1 MSDQPL
7 PLSGLRVVD
16 CTVDRGELA
25 SRLLGDLGADVVK
38 VEPPGGSPGRRTAPV
53 RRGVSL
59 AFAVRNAGK
68 RGVVLDLADEAD
80 VGRFHELLDH
90 ADVLVTSGVDLA
102 PGLDARDL
110 ATRHPHLVVGALTPF
125 GLDGPYADWAAT
137 DATLAASG
145 GFAFKAG
152 VPENT
157 PLLPP
162 GHLVDD
168 AASITGAFGLL
179 CALYQR
185 EATGAGQ
192 FVEVS
197 VNEAIAQICDWSLPN
212 AMARIEAGF
221 PAGEVRNGNGPIYP
235 IFACKGGYVRL
246 IILSVRQ
253 WHAMREWLGE
263 PEFLQDPA
271 LDGFVAR
278 REIAEHV
285 LNPLFVSHFADLSME
300 EVSLEAQKRGIVCTP
315 ALTPADIL
323 TNEHFRSRRTFVDV
337 EVVPGITAPLASGY
351 FEIDGERAG
360 PTTPPPAV
368 GEHTAAVFASL
379 GDARPAPTGDVPASL
394 PLAGLR
400 VMDFGHGAVG
410 VEVGR
415 RFAEYGA
422 EVMKIESRTYTDFM
436 RLQLGGETNPS
447 FASSSRSKLG
457 FGVNAK
463 TDDGR
468 ALIHQLA
475 ARSDL
480 VVENNS
486 TGTMD
491 KLGIGFDALQ
501 EVNPG
506 LVMVS
511 SQLMGSHGAWS
522 WWRGYG
528 PSTQPP
534 GGLVHLWN
542 YADRDEPA
550 GSMSIYPDHVAGC
563 LGAVASLAAIVGRAR
578 DVNAGVHVEVAQ
590 VETVT
595 GMLGD
600 LIAAEGVEPGSVVPM
615 GNRSEVGAPWGL
627 YRCAGE
633 EQWLAITCRDDA
645 DWRGLVAAMGS
656 PTWATDATYAGVE
669 GRRAGADEIDARIG
683 EWTAAQSKDAVAH
696 ACQTHGVPAAPMLT
710 GAEMTTDAQYVA
722 RGFAVQIDQPGVG
735 PLVLDGAAFRARAW
749 RVPTSGAPPISA
761 STRARS
767 RATSWGSTT
776 TRSTGSSWR
785 ACWRR
790 RRRSAECDDPVATWR
805 GAVR

>member
-1 MSDQPL
+1 
-7 PLSGLRVVD
+7 
-16 CTVDRGELA
+16 
-25 SRLLGDLGADVVK
+25 
-38 VEPPGGSPGRRTAPV
+38 
-53 RRGVSL
+53 VSL

-68 RGVVLDLADEAD
+68 RGVVLDLADGAD
-80 VGRFHELLDH
+80 VERFHELLDH
-90 ADVLVTSGVDLA
+90 ADVLVTSAAELA

-110 ATRHPHLVVGALTPF
+110 AVRHPHLVVGALLPF

-152 VPENT
+152 IPEDS

-246 IILSVRQ
+246 IILSIRQ

-323 TNEHFRSRRTFVDV
+323 TNEHFESRRTFVDV
-337 EVVPGITAPLASGY
+337 EVAPGVTAPLASGY

-360 PTTPPPAV
+360 PATAPPAV
-368 GEHTAAVFASL
+368 GEHTDAVFASL
-379 GDARPAPTGDVPASL
+379 GDARPAPPRDAPAGL

-468 ALIHQLA
+468 ALIHRLA
-475 ARSDL
+475 AVSDL

-501 EVNPG
+501 AVNPG

-563 LGAVASLAAIVGRAR
+563 LGAVASLAALVGRAR

-633 EQWLAITCRDDA
+633 EEWLAITCRDDA
-645 DWRGLVAAMGS
+645 DWQGLVAAMGS
-656 PTWATDATYAGVE
+656 PTWANGAAYADVA

-683 EWTAAQSKDAVAH
+683 EWTASQSKDAVAR
-696 ACQTHGVPAAPMLT
+696 ACQAQGVPAAPMLT
-710 GAEMTTDAQYVA
+710 GVEMTTDAQYVA

-735 PLVLDGAAFRARAW
+735 PLVLDGAAFRGARMAGPDI
-749 RVPTSGAPPISA
+749 RRAPDLGEH
-761 STRARS
+761 TRQIARDQLGLDDDEID
-767 RATSWGSTT
+767 RLLAAGVLETT
-776 TRSTGSSWR
+776 P
-785 ACWRR
+785 
-790 RRRSAECDDPVATWR
+790 PV
-805 GAVR
+805 G

>member
-53 RRGVSL
+53 RRAVSL

-578 DVNAGVHVEVAQ
+578 DVNVGVHVEVAQ

-656 PTWATDATYAGVE
+656 PRWATDATYAGVE
-669 GRRAGADEIDARIG
+669 GRRAGAEEIDARIG

-735 PLVLDGAAFRARAW
+735 PLVLDGAAFRGARMAGPDI
-749 RVPTSGAPPISA
+749 RRAPDLGEH
-761 STRARS
+761 TRQIARDQLGLDDDEID
-767 RATSWGSTT
+767 RLLVAGVLETT
-776 TRSTGSSWR
+776 P
-785 ACWRR
+785 
-790 RRRSAECDDPVATWR
+790 PV
-805 GAVR
+805 G

>member
-80 VGRFHELLDH
+80 VGRLHELLDH
-90 ADVLVTSGVDLA
+90 ADVLVTSGADLA

-152 VPENT
+152 VPEDS

-337 EVVPGITAPLASGY
+337 DVAPGITAPLASGY

-633 EQWLAITCRDDA
+633 EEWLAITCRDDP

-656 PTWATDATYAGVE
+656 PTWATDAAYAGVE
-669 GRRAGADEIDARIG
+669 GRRARADEIDARIG

-696 ACQTHGVPAAPMLT
+696 ACQAQGVPAAPMLT

-722 RGFAVQIDQPGVG
+722 RRFAVQIDQPGVG
-735 PLVLDGAAFRARAW
+735 PLVLDGAAFRGARMAGPDI
-749 RVPTSGAPPISA
+749 RRAPDLGEH
-761 STRARS
+761 TRQIARDQLGLDDDEID
-767 RATSWGSTT
+767 RLLVAGVLETT
-776 TRSTGSSWR
+776 P
-785 ACWRR
+785 
-790 RRRSAECDDPVATWR
+790 PV
-805 GAVR
+805 G

>member
-1 MSDQPL
+1 MSEHQL

-16 CTVDRGELA
+16 CTVERGELT

-38 VEPPGGSPGRRTAPV
+38 VEPPGGSPARHLAPV
-53 RRGVSL
+53 RQGVSL

-68 RGVVLDLADEAD
+68 RSVVLDLTVDAD
-80 VGRFHELLDH
+80 VERLHDLLAH
-90 ADVLVTSGVDLA
+90 SDVLVTSDVALA
-102 PGLDARDL
+102 PGVDAREV
-110 ATRHPHLVVGALTPF
+110 ARRHPHLVVGALTPF
-125 GLDGPYADWAAT
+125 GLDGPYAEWAAT
-137 DATLAASG
+137 SAILSATG
-145 GFAFKAG
+145 GVAFKAG
-152 VPENT
+152 VPERT
-157 PLLPP
+157 PIFPP

-168 AASITGAFGLL
+168 AASVTSAFGLL

-185 EATGAGQ
+185 EQTRAGQ

-197 VNEAIAQICDWSLPN
+197 STEAIAQIADWALPN
-212 AMARIEAGF
+212 ATARIEAGF
-221 PAGEVRNGNGPIYP
+221 PAGEVRFGNGPIYP

-246 IILSVRQ
+246 IILSIRQ

-263 PEFLQDPA
+263 PEYLQDPA
-271 LDGFVAR
+271 FDGFMAR
-278 REIAEHV
+278 REIADTV
-285 LNPLFVSHFADLSME
+285 LNPLFEAHFADMSME
-300 EVSLEAQKRGIVCTP
+300 EVSEEAQRRGIVCTP
-315 ALTPADIL
+315 ALTPSDIL
-323 TNEHFRSRRTFVDV
+323 TNEHFVSRGSFVEY
-337 EVVPGITAPLASGY
+337 EVAPGVTAPIPSGF

-360 PTTPPPAV
+360 PAAPPPAV
-368 GEHTAAVFASL
+368 GEHTDEVFANL
-379 GDARPAPTGDVPASL
+379 GDARDASGANAVDGP

-463 TDDGR
+463 TPEGVEI
-468 ALIHQLA
+468 LHELA
-475 ARSDL
+475 AISDL

-501 EVNPG
+501 AVNPD

-542 YADRDEPA
+542 YADTDAPA
-550 GSMSIYPDHVAGC
+550 GSTSIFPDHVAGC
-563 LGAVASLAAIVGRAR
+563 LGAVSSLAALVGRAR
-578 DVNAGVHVEVAQ
+578 GVNQGVHLEVAQ
-590 VETVT
+590 VETVV

-600 LIAAEGVEPGSVVPM
+600 LIAAEGVTAGSVVPM
-615 GNRSEVGAPWGL
+615 GNRSEAGAPWGL
-627 YRCAGE
+627 YRCEGD
-633 EQWLAITCRDDA
+633 EQWAAITCRDDA
-645 DWRGLVAAMGS
+645 DWRGLIAAMGD
-656 PTWATDATYAGVE
+656 PEWAGDAAFATVD
-669 GRRAGADEIDARIG
+669 GRRARADEIDDRIG
-683 EWTAAQSKDAVAH
+683 EWTATRTKDDVAS
-696 ACQTHGVPAAPMLT
+696 ACQRHGVPAAPMLT
-710 GAEMTTDAQYVA
+710 GAEQVSDAQFAA
-722 RGFAVQIDQPGVG
+722 RGFAVKIDQPGVG
-735 PLVLDGAAFRARAW
+735 PLWLDGSAFRGEHMVGPEIHQAPDLGEHTRAIASELLG
-749 RVPTSGAPPISA
+749 RGDDEIDRLLTSGVLETTPP
-761 STRARS
+761 
-767 RATSWGSTT
+767 
-776 TRSTGSSWR
+776 
-785 ACWRR
+785 
-790 RRRSAECDDPVATWR
+790 V
-805 GAVR
+805 V

>member
-25 SRLLGDLGADVVK
+25 SRLLGDLGAEVVK
-38 VEPPGGSPGRRTAPV
+38 VEPPGGSPARRTAPV

-68 RGVVLDLADEAD
+68 RGIVLDLTDGAD
-80 VGRFHELLDH
+80 VERFHELLDH
-90 ADVLVTSGVDLA
+90 ADVLVTSAVELA
-102 PGLDARDL
+102 PGLDARAVAD
-110 ATRHPHLVVGALTPF
+110 RHPHLVVGALTPF

-152 VPENT
+152 VPEDS

-168 AASITGAFGLL
+168 AASITSAFGLL

-185 EATGAGQ
+185 QATGAGQ

-323 TNEHFRSRRTFVDV
+323 TNEHFESRHTFVDV
-337 EVVPGITAPLASGY
+337 EVAPGVTAPLASGY

-360 PTTPPPAV
+360 PASAPPAV
-368 GEHTAAVFASL
+368 GEHTDAVFASL
-379 GDARPAPTGDVPASL
+379 GHARPAPTGDEPAGP

-400 VMDFGHGAVG
+400 VLDFGHGAVG

-475 ARSDL
+475 AQSDL

-491 KLGIGFDALQ
+491 KLGLGFAALQ

-511 SQLMGSHGAWS
+511 SQLMGSRGAWS

-563 LGAVASLAAIVGRAR
+563 LGAVASLAALVGRVR

-633 EQWLAITCRDDA
+633 EEWLAITCRDDA
-645 DWRGLVAAMGS
+645 DWQGLVTAMGS
-656 PTWATDATYAGVE
+656 PAWATDTGYAAADS
-669 GRRAGADEIDARIG
+669 RRARADEIDARIG
-683 EWTAAQSKDAVAH
+683 EWTAAQSKDAVAR
-696 ACQTHGVPAAPMLT
+696 ACQAEGVPAAPMLT

-735 PLVLDGAAFRARAW
+735 PLVLDGAAFRGARMTGPDI
-749 RVPTSGAPPISA
+749 RYAPDLGEH
-761 STRARS
+761 TRQIARELLGLDDDAID
-767 RATSWGSTT
+767 RLLAAGVLETT
-776 TRSTGSSWR
+776 P
-785 ACWRR
+785 
-790 RRRSAECDDPVATWR
+790 PVS
-805 GAVR
+805 

>member
-25 SRLLGDLGADVVK
+25 SRLLGDLGAEVVK
-38 VEPPGGSPGRRTAPV
+38 VEPPGGSPARRTAPV

-68 RGVVLDLADEAD
+68 RGVVLDLADPDD
-80 VGRFHELLDH
+80 VERFHELLDH
-90 ADVLVTSGVDLA
+90 ADVLVTSAAELA

-110 ATRHPHLVVGALTPF
+110 ADRHPHLVVGALTPF

-152 VPENT
+152 IPEDS

-212 AMARIEAGF
+212 SMARIEAGF

-263 PEFLQDPA
+263 PDFLQDPA

-323 TNEHFRSRRTFVDV
+323 TNEHFESRRTFVDV
-337 EVVPGITAPLASGY
+337 EVAPGINAPLASGY

-360 PTTPPPAV
+360 PATAPPEV
-368 GEHTAAVFASL
+368 GEHTDAVFASL
-379 GDARPAPTGDVPASL
+379 GDTRPAPTADVPAGP

-463 TDDGR
+463 TDEGR

-475 ARSDL
+475 AQSDL

-491 KLGIGFDALQ
+491 KLGIGFEALQ
-501 EVNPG
+501 AVNPG

-563 LGAVASLAAIVGRAR
+563 LGAVASLAALVGRAR
-578 DVNAGVHVEVAQ
+578 DVNAGVHLEVAQ

-600 LIAAEGVEPGSVVPM
+600 LIAAEGVEPGSVLPM

-633 EQWLAITCRDDA
+633 EEWVAITCRDDA
-645 DWRGLVAAMGS
+645 DWQGLVVAMGS
-656 PTWATDATYAGVE
+656 PAWAADPAHAGVD
-669 GRRAGADEIDARIG
+669 GRRSRADEIDARIG
-683 EWTAAQSKDAVAH
+683 EWTAAQSKDAVAR
-696 ACQTHGVPAAPMLT
+696 ACQEQGVPAAPMLT

-735 PLVLDGAAFRARAW
+735 PLVLDGAAFRGARMAGPDI
-749 RVPTSGAPPISA
+749 RRAPDLGEHTRPIA
-761 STRARS
+761 HDLLGLDDDEIDRLLA
-767 RATSWGSTT
+767 AGVLETT
-776 TRSTGSSWR
+776 P
-785 ACWRR
+785 
-790 RRRSAECDDPVATWR
+790 PVT
-805 GAVR
+805 

>member
-1 MSDQPL
+1 MSDRLSPSRQL

-25 SRLLGDLGADVVK
+25 SRLLGDLGAEVVK
-38 VEPPGGSPGRRTAPV
+38 VEPPGGSPARRTAPV

-59 AFAVRNAGK
+59 AFALRNAGK
-68 RGVVLDLADEAD
+68 RGVVLDLTDAAD
-80 VGRFHELLDH
+80 VERFHDLLDH
-90 ADVLVTSGVDLA
+90 ADVLVASDAEVA
-102 PGLDARDL
+102 PGLDAREL
-110 ATRHPHLVVGALTPF
+110 ADRHPHLVVGAVTPF
-125 GLDGPYADWAAT
+125 GLDGPYADWVAT

-152 VPENT
+152 IPEDS

-168 AASITGAFGLL
+168 AASITSAFGLL

-192 FVEVS
+192 FLEVS

-212 AMARIEAGF
+212 SMARIEAGF

-278 REIAEHV
+278 REIAEPV
-285 LNPLFVSHFADLSME
+285 LNPLFVAHFADLSME

-323 TNEHFRSRRTFVDV
+323 TNEHFESRRTFVDL
-337 EVVPGITAPLASGY
+337 EVAPGVTAPLASGY
-351 FEIDGERAG
+351 FEVDGQRAG
-360 PTTPPPAV
+360 PATPPPAV
-368 GEHTAAVFASL
+368 GEHTEEVFASL
-379 GDARPAPTGDVPASL
+379 GDARPSPPGDGPAGP

-463 TDDGR
+463 TDEGR

-475 ARSDL
+475 AQSDL

-491 KLGIGFDALQ
+491 KLGLGFDALTA
-501 EVNPG
+501 VNPG

-563 LGAVASLAAIVGRAR
+563 LGAVASLAALVGRAR
-578 DVNAGVHVEVAQ
+578 DVNEGVHLEVAQ

-633 EQWLAITCRDDA
+633 EEWVAITCRDDA
-645 DWRGLVAAMGS
+645 DWQGLVAATGS
-656 PTWATDATYAGVE
+656 PAWAADAAYATVE
-669 GRRAGADEIDARIG
+669 ARRARAGEIDARIG
-683 EWTAAQSKDAVAH
+683 EWTAALSKDAVAS
-696 ACQTHGVPAAPMLT
+696 ACQAHGVPAAPMLT

-722 RGFAVQIDQPGVG
+722 RRFAVEIEQPGVG
-735 PLVLDGAAFRARAW
+735 PLVLDGAAFRGERMTGPDIRRAPDLGEHT
-749 RVPTSGAPPISA
+749 RQIAHDLLGLDDDEIDRLLAAGVLETTPP
-761 STRARS
+761 
-767 RATSWGSTT
+767 
-776 TRSTGSSWR
+776 
-785 ACWRR
+785 
-790 RRRSAECDDPVATWR
+790 VN
-805 GAVR
+805 

>member
-1 MSDQPL
+1 MSDLLLSPRQL

-25 SRLLGDLGADVVK
+25 SRLLGDLGAEVVK
-38 VEPPGGSPGRRTAPV
+38 VEPPGGSPARQTAPV
-53 RRGVSL
+53 RRAVSL
-59 AFAVRNAGK
+59 AFALRNAGK
-68 RGVVLDLADEAD
+68 RGIVLDFGASADLE
-80 VGRFHELLDH
+80 RFHDLLDH
-90 ADVLVTSGVDLA
+90 ADVLVTSDVEFA
-102 PGLDARDL
+102 TGLDAREL
-110 ATRHPHLVVGALTPF
+110 AARHPHLVVGALTPF
-125 GLDGPYADWAAT
+125 GLDGPYADWVAT
-137 DATLAASG
+137 DAVLAASG

-152 VPENT
+152 IPEEA

-168 AASITGAFGLL
+168 AASITTAFGLL

-185 EATGAGQ
+185 EHTGAGQ

-197 VNEAIAQICDWSLPN
+197 TNEAIAQICDWSLPN
-212 AMARIEAGF
+212 SMARIDAGL
-221 PAGEVRNGNGPIYP
+221 PAGEVRNGNGPVYP

-263 PEFLQDPA
+263 PEYLQDPA

-285 LNPLFVSHFADLSME
+285 LNPLLEAHFADLSME

-323 TNEHFRSRRTFVDV
+323 TNEHFESRRTFVDL
-337 EVVPGITAPLASGY
+337 EVAPGVVAKIASGY
-351 FEIDGERAG
+351 FEVDGERAG
-360 PTTPPPAV
+360 PSTPPPAV
-368 GEHTAAVFASL
+368 GQHTDEVFASL
-379 GDARPAPTGDVPASL
+379 GERRRAPERDAPSGL

-468 ALIHQLA
+468 ALLHQLA
-475 ARSDL
+475 AKSDL
-480 VVENNS
+480 VIENNS

-491 KLGIGFDALQ
+491 KLGIGFDALTA
-501 EVNPG
+501 VNPG

-511 SQLMGSHGAWS
+511 SQLMGSQGAWS

-563 LGAVASLAAIVGRAR
+563 LGAVASLAALVGRAR
-578 DVNAGVHVEVAQ
+578 HVNEGVHLEVAQ
-590 VETVT
+590 VETVV

-600 LIAAEGVEPGSVVPM
+600 LMAAEGVEAGSVVPM
-615 GNRSEVGAPWGL
+615 GNRSEAGAPWGL
-627 YRCAGE
+627 YRCAGDE
-633 EQWLAITCRDDA
+633 EWVAITCRDDA
-645 DWRGLVAAMGS
+645 DWQGLVAAMGA
-656 PTWATDATYAGVE
+656 PAWATDAALSAVD
-669 GRRAGADEIDARIG
+669 GRRAHADEIDDRIR
-683 EWTAAQSKDAVAH
+683 EWTAAQSKDMVA
-696 ACQTHGVPAAPMLT
+696 ASCQREGVPAAPMLT
-710 GAEMTTDAQYVA
+710 GAEQTTDAQFVA
-722 RGFAVQIDQPGVG
+722 RGFAVRIEQPGVG
-735 PLVLDGAAFRARAW
+735 PLVLDGPAFRGERMVGPDI
-749 RVPTSGAPPISA
+749 RPAPDVGEH
-761 STRARS
+761 TRQIAHRLLGLDDAEVD
-767 RATSWGSTT
+767 RLLAVGVLETT
-776 TRSTGSSWR
+776 P
-785 ACWRR
+785 
-790 RRRSAECDDPVATWR
+790 PVS
-805 GAVR
+805 

>member
-1 MSDQPL
+1 VP
-7 PLSGLRVVD
+7 
-16 CTVDRGELA
+16 
-25 SRLLGDLGADVVK
+25 
-38 VEPPGGSPGRRTAPV
+38 
-53 RRGVSL
+53 
-59 AFAVRNAGK
+59 
-68 RGVVLDLADEAD
+68 
-80 VGRFHELLDH
+80 
-90 ADVLVTSGVDLA
+90 A
-102 PGLDARDL
+102 PGLDARDV
-110 ATRHPHLVVGALTPF
+110 AARHPHLVVGALTPF
-125 GLDGPYADWAAT
+125 GLDGPYAEWVAT

-152 VPENT
+152 IPEDS

-168 AASITGAFGLL
+168 AASITAAFGLL

-197 VNEAIAQICDWSLPN
+197 ANEAIAQICDWSLPN

-246 IILSVRQ
+246 IILSIRQ

-315 ALTPADIL
+315 ALTPGDIL
-323 TNEHFRSRRTFVDV
+323 HNEHFESRDTFVDV
-337 EVVPGITAPLASGY
+337 EVAPGVTAPLASGY
-351 FEIDGERAG
+351 FEVDGVRAG
-360 PTTPPPAV
+360 PVAPPPAV
-368 GEHTAAVFASL
+368 GEHTEDVFASL
-379 GDARPAPTGDVPASL
+379 GDARPAPTGDAPASA

-422 EVMKIESRTYTDFM
+422 EVMKIESRSYTDFM

-463 TDDGR
+463 TEEGR
-468 ALIHQLA
+468 VLIHRLA

-480 VVENNS
+480 VIENNS

-491 KLGIGFDALQ
+491 KLGLGFDALTA
-501 EVNPG
+501 VNAG

-563 LGAVASLAAIVGRAR
+563 LGAVASLAALVGRAR
-578 DVNAGVHVEVAQ
+578 AVNDGVHVEVAQ

-600 LIAAEGVEPGSVVPM
+600 LMAAEGVEPGSVVPM
-615 GNRSEVGAPWGL
+615 GNRSEAGAPWGL

-633 EQWLAITCRDDA
+633 EEWVAVTCRDDA
-645 DWRGLVAAMGS
+645 DWEGLVTAMGS
-656 PTWATDATYAGVE
+656 PPWAKDAAYATVE
-669 GRRAGADEIDARIG
+669 GRRERADEIDAHIV
-683 EWTAAQSKDAVAH
+683 EWTAPQSKDAVAR
-696 ACQTHGVPAAPMLT
+696 ACQEHGAPAAPMLT

-722 RGFAVQIDQPGVG
+722 RGFAVEIDQPGVG
-735 PLVLDGAAFRARAW
+735 PLVLDGAAFRGARMIGPDIRPAPDLGEHT
-749 RVPTSGAPPISA
+749 RRIARDLLGLDDDEIDRLLGAGVLETTPPV
-761 STRARS
+761 
-767 RATSWGSTT
+767 G
-776 TRSTGSSWR
+776 
-785 ACWRR
+785 
-790 RRRSAECDDPVATWR
+790 
-805 GAVR
+805 

>member
-1 MSDQPL
+1 
-7 PLSGLRVVD
+7 
-16 CTVDRGELA
+16 
-25 SRLLGDLGADVVK
+25 
-38 VEPPGGSPGRRTAPV
+38 
-53 RRGVSL
+53 L

-68 RGVVLDLADEAD
+68 RGVVLDLADRAD
-80 VGRFHELLDH
+80 VERFHELLDH
-90 ADVLVTSGVDLA
+90 ADVLVTSAVEPA

-110 ATRHPHLVVGALTPF
+110 AVRHPHLVVGALLPF
-125 GLDGPYADWAAT
+125 GVDGPYAEWAAT

-152 VPENT
+152 IPEDS

-323 TNEHFRSRRTFVDV
+323 TNEHFESRRTFVDL
-337 EVVPGITAPLASGY
+337 EVAPGVTAPLASGY

-360 PTTPPPAV
+360 PATAPPAV
-368 GEHTAAVFASL
+368 GEHTDAVFASL
-379 GDARPAPTGDVPASL
+379 GDARPAPTGDVAAGL

-463 TDDGR
+463 TDGGR
-468 ALIHQLA
+468 ALIHRLA
-475 ARSDL
+475 AVSDL

-501 EVNPG
+501 AVNPG

-563 LGAVASLAAIVGRAR
+563 LGAVASLAALVGRAR
-578 DVNAGVHVEVAQ
+578 EVNAGVHVEVAQ

-633 EQWLAITCRDDA
+633 EEWLAITCRDDA
-645 DWRGLVAAMGS
+645 DWQGLVAAMGS
-656 PTWATDATYAGVE
+656 PTWATDAAYAAVE
-669 GRRAGADEIDARIG
+669 GRRTGADEIDARIG
-683 EWTAAQSKDAVAH
+683 EWTAAQSKDAVAR
-696 ACQTHGVPAAPMLT
+696 ACQAQGVPAAPMLT
-710 GAEMTTDAQYVA
+710 GVEMTTDAQYVA

-735 PLVLDGAAFRARAW
+735 PLVLDGAAFRGARMAGPDI
-749 RVPTSGAPPISA
+749 RRAPDLGEH
-761 STRARS
+761 TRQIAREQLGLDDDEID
-767 RATSWGSTT
+767 RLLAAGVLETT
-776 TRSTGSSWR
+776 P
-785 ACWRR
+785 
-790 RRRSAECDDPVATWR
+790 PV
-805 GAVR
+805 G

>member
-1 MSDQPL
+1 
-7 PLSGLRVVD
+7 
-16 CTVDRGELA
+16 
-25 SRLLGDLGADVVK
+25 
-38 VEPPGGSPGRRTAPV
+38 
-53 RRGVSL
+53 
-59 AFAVRNAGK
+59 
-68 RGVVLDLADEAD
+68 
-80 VGRFHELLDH
+80 
-90 ADVLVTSGVDLA
+90 
-102 PGLDARDL
+102 
-110 ATRHPHLVVGALTPF
+110 
-125 GLDGPYADWAAT
+125 
-137 DATLAASG
+137 
-145 GFAFKAG
+145 
-152 VPENT
+152 
-157 PLLPP
+157 
-162 GHLVDD
+162 
-168 AASITGAFGLL
+168 
-179 CALYQR
+179 
-185 EATGAGQ
+185 
-192 FVEVS
+192 VS

-323 TNEHFRSRRTFVDV
+323 TNEHFESRRTFVDL
-337 EVVPGITAPLASGY
+337 EVAPGVTAPLASGY

-360 PTTPPPAV
+360 PTTAPPAV
-368 GEHTAAVFASL
+368 GEHTDAVFADL
-379 GDARPAPTGDVPASL
+379 GEARSVSPAASDAAPADGP

-463 TDDGR
+463 TDGGR
-468 ALIHQLA
+468 ALIHRLA
-475 ARSDL
+475 AVSDL

-501 EVNPG
+501 AVNPG

-563 LGAVASLAAIVGRAR
+563 LGAVASLAALVGRAR
-578 DVNAGVHVEVAQ
+578 EVNAGVHVEVAQ

-633 EQWLAITCRDDA
+633 EEWLAITCRDDG
-645 DWRGLVAAMGS
+645 DWQGLVAAMGS
-656 PTWATDATYAGVE
+656 PTWATDAAYAGVE
-669 GRRAGADEIDARIG
+669 GRRTGADEIDARIG
-683 EWTAAQSKDAVAH
+683 EWTAAQSKDAVAR
-696 ACQTHGVPAAPMLT
+696 ACQAQGVPAAPMLT
-710 GAEMTTDAQYVA
+710 GVEMTTDAQYVA

-735 PLVLDGAAFRARAW
+735 PLVLDGAAFRGARMAGPDI
-749 RVPTSGAPPISA
+749 RRAPDLGEH
-761 STRARS
+761 TRQIAREQLGLDDDEID
-767 RATSWGSTT
+767 RLLAAGVLETT
-776 TRSTGSSWR
+776 P
-785 ACWRR
+785 
-790 RRRSAECDDPVATWR
+790 PV
-805 GAVR
+805 G

>member
-16 CTVDRGELA
+16 CTVERGELA
-25 SRLLGDLGADVVK
+25 SRLLGDLGAEVVK
-38 VEPPGGSPGRRTAPV
+38 VEPPGGSPARRAAPV

-59 AFAVRNAGK
+59 AFAIRNAGK

-80 VGRFHELLDH
+80 VGRFHDLLDH
-90 ADVLVTSGVDLA
+90 ADVLVTSAVEPA

-110 ATRHPHLVVGALTPF
+110 AVRHPHLVVGALTPF
-125 GLDGPYADWAAT
+125 GLDGPYAEWAAT

-152 VPENT
+152 VPEAS

-323 TNEHFRSRRTFVDV
+323 TNEHFESRRTFVDV
-337 EVVPGITAPLASGY
+337 EVAPGVTAPLASGY

-360 PTTPPPAV
+360 PATAPPAV
-368 GEHTAAVFASL
+368 GEHTDAVFASL
-379 GDARPAPTGDVPASL
+379 GDARPAPARDVPAGL

-468 ALIHQLA
+468 ALIHRLA
-475 ARSDL
+475 ARSDV

-563 LGAVASLAAIVGRAR
+563 LGAVASLAALVGRER
-578 DVNAGVHVEVAQ
+578 HVNTGVHVEVAQ
-590 VETVT
+590 VEAVT

-600 LIAAEGVEPGSVVPM
+600 LMAAEGVEPGSVVPM
-615 GNRSEVGAPWGL
+615 GNRSEGGAPWGL

-633 EQWLAITCRDDA
+633 EEWLAITCRDDA
-645 DWRGLVAAMGS
+645 DWQGLVAAMGS
-656 PTWATDATYAGVE
+656 PPWATHADYAGVE
-669 GRRAGADEIDARIG
+669 GRRAAADELDAGIG
-683 EWTAAQSKDAVAH
+683 EWTAAQSKDAVAR
-696 ACQTHGVPAAPMLT
+696 ACQAEGVPAAPMLT

-735 PLVLDGAAFRARAW
+735 PLVLDGAAFRGARMAGPEI
-749 RVPTSGAPPISA
+749 RPAPDLGEH
-761 STRARS
+761 TRRIAREQLGLDDDEID
-767 RATSWGSTT
+767 RLLAAGVLETT
-776 TRSTGSSWR
+776 P
-785 ACWRR
+785 
-790 RRRSAECDDPVATWR
+790 PV
-805 GAVR
+805 G

>member
-1 MSDQPL
+1 MSDHPL

-25 SRLLGDLGADVVK
+25 SRLLGDLGAEVVK
-38 VEPPGGSPGRRTAPV
+38 VEPPGGSPARGTAPV

-68 RGVVLDLADEAD
+68 RGVVLDLADGAD
-80 VGRFHELLDH
+80 VERFHELLDH
-90 ADVLVTSGVDLA
+90 ADVLVTSAAEPA

-110 ATRHPHLVVGALTPF
+110 AVRHPHLVVGALLPF

-152 VPENT
+152 IPEDS

-192 FVEVS
+192 FVEIS

-323 TNEHFRSRRTFVDV
+323 TNEHFESRRTFVDL
-337 EVVPGITAPLASGY
+337 EVAPGVTAPLASGY

-360 PTTPPPAV
+360 PATAPPAV
-368 GEHTAAVFASL
+368 GEHTDAVFASL
-379 GDARPAPTGDVPASL
+379 GDARPAPTGDVPAGL

-468 ALIHQLA
+468 ALIHRLA
-475 ARSDL
+475 ARSDV

-563 LGAVASLAAIVGRAR
+563 LGAVASLAALVGRER
-578 DVNAGVHVEVAQ
+578 HVNTGVHVEVAQ
-590 VETVT
+590 VEAVT

-600 LIAAEGVEPGSVVPM
+600 LMAAEGVEPGSVVPM
-615 GNRSEVGAPWGL
+615 GNRSEGGAPWGL

-633 EQWLAITCRDDA
+633 EEWLAITCRDDA
-645 DWRGLVAAMGS
+645 DWQGLVAAMGS
-656 PTWATDATYAGVE
+656 PPWATHADYAGVE
-669 GRRAGADEIDARIG
+669 GRRAAADELDAGIG
-683 EWTAAQSKDAVAH
+683 EWTAAQSKDAVAR
-696 ACQTHGVPAAPMLT
+696 ACQAEGVPAAPMLT

-735 PLVLDGAAFRARAW
+735 PLVLDGAAFRGARMAGPDI
-749 RVPTSGAPPISA
+749 RRAPDLGEH
-761 STRARS
+761 TRQIAREQLGLDDDEID
-767 RATSWGSTT
+767 RLLAAGVLETT
-776 TRSTGSSWR
+776 P
-785 ACWRR
+785 
-790 RRRSAECDDPVATWR
+790 PV
-805 GAVR
+805 G

>member
-1 MSDQPL
+1 L

-38 VEPPGGSPGRRTAPV
+38 VEAPGGSPARRTAPV

-59 AFAVRNAGK
+59 AFALRNAGK
-68 RGVVLDLADEAD
+68 RGVVLDLTDGDD
-80 VGRFHELLDH
+80 VDRFHDLLDH
-90 ADVLVTSGVDLA
+90 ADVLVTSDAFLA
-102 PGLDARDL
+102 PGLDTRDL
-110 ATRHPHLVVGALTPF
+110 AERHPHLVVGAVTPF
-125 GLDGPYADWAAT
+125 GLDGPYADWVAT

-152 VPENT
+152 IPEDS

-168 AASITGAFGLL
+168 AASITAAFGLL

-212 AMARIEAGF
+212 SLARIEAGF

-285 LNPLFVSHFADLSME
+285 LNPLFTAHFADLSME

-323 TNEHFRSRRTFVDV
+323 TNEHFESRRTFADV
-337 EVVPGITAPLASGY
+337 EVGPGVTAPLASGY
-351 FEIDGERAG
+351 FEVDGERAG
-360 PTTPPPAV
+360 PATPPPAI
-368 GEHTAAVFASL
+368 GEHTDEVFASL
-379 GDARPAPTGDVPASL
+379 GDARPAPVGEVPAGP
-394 PLAGLR
+394 PLEGLR

-468 ALIHQLA
+468 AFLHRLA
-475 ARSDL
+475 EQSDV

-491 KLGIGFDALQ
+491 KLGIGFDALKA
-501 EVNPG
+501 VNPG

-563 LGAVASLAAIVGRAR
+563 LGAVASLAALVGRAR
-578 DVNAGVHVEVAQ
+578 DVNEGVHLEVAQ
-590 VETVT
+590 VEAVT

-600 LIAAEGVEPGSVVPM
+600 LIAAEGVEPGSVVPT
-615 GNRSEVGAPWGL
+615 GNRSEAGAPWGL

-633 EQWLAITCRDDA
+633 EEWLAITCRDDA
-645 DWRGLVAAMGS
+645 DWQGLVAAVGS
-656 PTWATDATYAGVE
+656 PAWATDAAYATVD
-669 GRRAGADEIDARIG
+669 GRRARADEIDARIG
-683 EWTAAQSKDAVAH
+683 EWTAAQSKDTVAR
-696 ACQTHGVPAAPMLT
+696 ACQEHGVPAAPMLT

-735 PLVLDGAAFRARAW
+735 PLVLDGAAFRGARMVGPDI
-749 RVPTSGAPPISA
+749 RPAPDLGQH
-761 STRARS
+761 TRQIARDLLGLDDDEVD
-767 RATSWGSTT
+767 RLLEAGVLETT
-776 TRSTGSSWR
+776 P
-785 ACWRR
+785 
-790 RRRSAECDDPVATWR
+790 PV
-805 GAVR
+805 G

>member
-1 MSDQPL
+1 MSEAL
-7 PLSGLRVVD
+7 PLSGLRVID
-16 CTVDRGELA
+16 CTVERGELT
-25 SRLLGDLGADVVK
+25 SRLLGDLGAEVVK
-38 VEPPGGSPGRRTAPV
+38 VEPPGGSPARTTAPV

-59 AFAVRNAGK
+59 AFALRNAGK
-68 RGVVLDLADEAD
+68 LGVALDLDDALD
-80 VGRFHELLDH
+80 VDRFHELLDH
-90 ADVLVTSGVDLA
+90 ADVLITSGVRLA
-102 PGLDARDL
+102 GLDTRDL
-110 ATRHPHLVVGALTPF
+110 ATRHRHLVAAALTPF
-125 GLDGPYADWAAT
+125 GLDGPYADWTAT
-137 DATLAASG
+137 DAVLAASG

-152 VPENT
+152 VPEDS

-168 AASITGAFGLL
+168 AASITSAFGIL

-185 EATGAGQ
+185 EQTGAGQ

-197 VNEAIAQICDWSLPN
+197 TNEAIAQLCDWSLPN

-221 PAGEVRNGNGPIYP
+221 PAGEVRNGNGPVYP

-285 LNPLFVSHFADLSME
+285 LNPLLEAHFADLSME

-323 TNEHFRSRRTFVDV
+323 TNEHFESRDTFVDV
-337 EVVPGITAPLASGY
+337 ELAPGVLARIASGY
-351 FEIDGERAG
+351 FEIDGRRAG
-360 PTTPPPAV
+360 PTAPPPAI
-368 GEHTAAVFASL
+368 GEHTERVFAAL
-379 GDARPAPTGDVPASL
+379 GDRRAAPGSSPDPGP

-463 TDDGR
+463 TPEGR
-468 ALIHQLA
+468 ALLHQLA
-475 ARSDL
+475 KRSDL
-480 VVENNS
+480 VIENNS

-491 KLGIGFDALQ
+491 KLGIGFDALH

-563 LGAVASLAAIVGRAR
+563 LGAVASLAALIGRTRA
-578 DVNAGVHVEVAQ
+578 VNQGVHVEVAQ
-590 VETVT
+590 VETVV

-600 LIAAEGVEPGSVVPM
+600 VIAAEGLEPGSVTPL
-615 GNRSEVGAPWGL
+615 GNRSEAGSPWGL
-627 YRCAGE
+627 YPCEGD
-633 EQWLAITCRDDA
+633 EQWVAITCPDDVA
-645 DWRGLVAAMGS
+645 WQGLIAAMGA
-656 PTWATDATYAGVE
+656 PAWATDASLASVA
-669 GRRAGADEIDARIG
+669 GRRARADEIDDQIRA
-683 EWTAAQSKDAVAH
+683 WTTAHSKDAVAL
-696 ACQTHGVPAAPMLT
+696 ACQREGVAAAPMLT
-710 GAEMTTDAQYVA
+710 GAEMMTDAQYAA
-722 RGFAVQIDQPGVG
+722 RGFAVEIDQPGVG
-735 PLVLDGAAFRARAW
+735 PLVLDGAAFRGALMVGPDIRRAPDLGEHTRRIARDLLGLDDTEIDRLLEAG
-749 RVPTSGAPPISA
+749 VLETTPPTG
-761 STRARS
+761 
-767 RATSWGSTT
+767 
-776 TRSTGSSWR
+776 
-785 ACWRR
+785 
-790 RRRSAECDDPVATWR
+790 
-805 GAVR
+805 

>member
-1 MSDQPL
+1 MTDLQVSSRPL
-7 PLSGLRVVD
+7 PLSGVRVVD
-16 CTVDRGELA
+16 CTIERGELA

-38 VEPPGGSPGRRTAPV
+38 VEPPGGSPARAAAPV
-53 RRGVSL
+53 RHGVSL
-59 AFAVRNAGK
+59 AFGVRNAGK
-68 RGVVLDLADEAD
+68 RGIVLDLANDAD
-80 VGRFHELLDH
+80 GERFHELLDH
-90 ADVLVTSGVDLA
+90 ADVLVTSSAEVA
-102 PGLDARDL
+102 PGLDARDI
-110 ATRHPHLVVGALTPF
+110 ADRHPHLIVGAITAF
-125 GLDGPYADWAAT
+125 GLDGPYADWVAT

-152 VPENT
+152 VPEDS

-168 AASITGAFGLL
+168 AASITSAFGLL

-185 EATGAGQ
+185 EQTGAGQ
-192 FVEVS
+192 FVEIS
-197 VNEAIAQICDWSLPN
+197 ANEAIAQLCDWSLPN
-212 AMARIEAGF
+212 SMARIEAGF
-221 PAGEVRNGNGPIYP
+221 PADEVRNGNGPIYP

-278 REIAEHV
+278 REITEHV
-285 LNPLFVSHFADLSME
+285 LNPLFVEHFAELSME
-300 EVSLEAQKRGIVCTP
+300 EVSTEAQKRGIVCTP

-323 TNEHFRSRRTFVDV
+323 RNEHFASRGTFVELDLGSGV
-337 EVVPGITAPLASGY
+337 TAPVPSGY
-351 FEIDGERAG
+351 FEIDGRRAG
-360 PTTPPPAV
+360 PASAPPAI
-368 GEHTAAVFASL
+368 GEHTDAVFASL
-379 GDARPAPTGDVPASL
+379 GDRRDATDARPVDAP
-394 PLAGLR
+394 PLAGVR

-463 TDDGR
+463 TPGG
-468 ALIHQLA
+468 LA
-475 ARSDL
+475 ILRELASQSDL

-491 KLGIGFDALQ
+491 KLGIGFEALH
-501 EVNPG
+501 EVNPR

-542 YADRDEPA
+542 YEHRDEPA

-563 LGAVASLAAIVGRAR
+563 LGAVASLAALVGRAR
-578 DVNAGVHVEVAQ
+578 SVNGGVHVEVAQ
-590 VETVT
+590 VETVV

-600 LIAAEGVEPGSVVPM
+600 LIAAEGVEAGSVVPM
-615 GNRSEVGAPWGL
+615 GNHSESGSPWGL
-627 YRCAGE
+627 YRCAGHE
-633 EQWLAITCRDDA
+633 EWVAITCRHDA
-645 DWRGLVAAMGS
+645 DWLGLAAAMGN
-656 PTWATDATYAGVE
+656 PAWATDEALATVE
-669 GRRAGADEIDARIG
+669 GRRARADEVDTHIR
-683 EWTAAQSKDAVAH
+683 EWTAAQSKDAVAG
-696 ACQTHGVPAAPMLT
+696 ACQRAGLPAAPMIT
-710 GAEMTTDAQYVA
+710 GSEMATDPQYVA
-722 RGFAVQIDQPGVG
+722 RHFAVTIDQPGVG
-735 PLVLDGAAFRARAW
+735 PLVLDGPAFRGTHMVGPGIR
-749 RVPTSGAPPISA
+749 PAPDLGEH
-761 STRARS
+761 TRAIARDLLDLDDDEID
-767 RATSWGSTT
+767 RLLAAGVLETT
-776 TRSTGSSWR
+776 PP
-785 ACWRR
+785 A
-790 RRRSAECDDPVATWR
+790 A
-805 GAVR
+805 

>member
-1 MSDQPL
+1 MSDHPL

-25 SRLLGDLGADVVK
+25 SRLLGDLGAEVVK
-38 VEPPGGSPGRRTAPV
+38 VEPPGGSPARGTAPV

-68 RGVVLDLADEAD
+68 RGVVLDLAHGAD
-80 VGRFHELLDH
+80 VERFHELLDH
-90 ADVLVTSGVDLA
+90 ADVLVTSAVEPA

-110 ATRHPHLVVGALTPF
+110 AVRHPHLVVGALLPF

-152 VPENT
+152 IPEDS

-323 TNEHFRSRRTFVDV
+323 TNEHFESRRTFVDL
-337 EVVPGITAPLASGY
+337 EVAPGVSAPLASGY

-360 PTTPPPAV
+360 PATAPPAV
-368 GEHTAAVFASL
+368 GEHTDAVFASL
-379 GDARPAPTGDVPASL
+379 GDARPAPTGDVAAGL

-468 ALIHQLA
+468 ALIHRLA
-475 ARSDL
+475 AVSDL

-501 EVNPG
+501 AVNPG

-563 LGAVASLAAIVGRAR
+563 LGAVASLAALVGRAR

-633 EQWLAITCRDDA
+633 EEWLAITCRDDA
-645 DWRGLVAAMGS
+645 DWQGLVAAMGS
-656 PTWATDATYAGVE
+656 PTWATDAAYAGVE
-669 GRRAGADEIDARIG
+669 GRRTGADEIDARIG
-683 EWTAAQSKDAVAH
+683 EWTAAQSKDAVAR
-696 ACQTHGVPAAPMLT
+696 ACQAQGVPAAPMLT
-710 GAEMTTDAQYVA
+710 GVEMTTDAQYVA

-735 PLVLDGAAFRARAW
+735 PLVLDGAAFRGARMAGPDI
-749 RVPTSGAPPISA
+749 RRAPDLGEH
-761 STRARS
+761 TRQIAREQLGLDDDEID
-767 RATSWGSTT
+767 RLLAAGVLETT
-776 TRSTGSSWR
+776 P
-785 ACWRR
+785 
-790 RRRSAECDDPVATWR
+790 PV
-805 GAVR
+805 G

>member
-1 MSDQPL
+1 MSEQPL

-16 CTVDRGELA
+16 CTVERGELA

-38 VEPPGGSPGRRTAPV
+38 VEPPGGSPARRSAPV

-59 AFAVRNAGK
+59 AFALRNAGK
-68 RGVVLDLADEAD
+68 RGVVLDLTDAAD
-80 VGRFHELLDH
+80 VERFHELLDH
-90 ADVLVTSGVDLA
+90 ADVLVTSDAVPA
-102 PGLDARDL
+102 PGLDARDV
-110 ATRHPHLVVGALTPF
+110 AARHPHLVVGALTPF
-125 GLDGPYADWAAT
+125 GLDGPYAEWVAT

-152 VPENT
+152 IPEDS

-168 AASITGAFGLL
+168 AASITAAFGLL

-197 VNEAIAQICDWSLPN
+197 ANEAIAQICDWSLPN

-246 IILSVRQ
+246 IILSIRQ

-323 TNEHFRSRRTFVDV
+323 HNEHFESRDTFVDV
-337 EVVPGITAPLASGY
+337 EVAPGVTAPLASGY
-351 FEIDGERAG
+351 FEVDGARAG
-360 PTTPPPAV
+360 PVAPPPAV
-368 GEHTAAVFASL
+368 GEHTEDVFASL
-379 GDARPAPTGDVPASL
+379 GDARPAPTGDAPASA

-422 EVMKIESRTYTDFM
+422 EVMKIESRSYTDFM

-463 TDDGR
+463 TEEGR
-468 ALIHQLA
+468 VLIHRLA

-480 VVENNS
+480 VIENNS

-491 KLGIGFDALQ
+491 KLGLGFDALTA
-501 EVNPG
+501 VNAG

-534 GGLVHLWN
+534 GGLVLLWN
-542 YADRDEPA
+542 SAATEAPA
-550 GSMSIYPDHVAGC
+550 GSTSIYPDHVAGC
-563 LGAVASLAAIVGRAR
+563 LGAVSSLAALVGRAR
-578 DVNAGVHVEVAQ
+578 GVNHGVHVEVAQ
-590 VETVT
+590 VETVV

-600 LIAAEGVEPGSVVPM
+600 LIAAEGVSAGSVVPM
-615 GNRSEVGAPWGL
+615 GNRSEAGTPWGL
-627 YRCAGE
+627 YRCEGE
-633 EQWLAITCRDDA
+633 EQWAAITCRDDA
-645 DWRGLVAAMGS
+645 DWTGLVTAMGNPS
-656 PTWATDATYAGVE
+656 WAGDAALATVD
-669 GRRAGADEIDARIG
+669 GRRARADELDERIG
-683 EWTAAQSKDAVAH
+683 EWTATRTKDDVAA
-696 ACQTHGVPAAPMLT
+696 ACQREGVPAAPMLT
-710 GAEMTTDAQYVA
+710 GAEQVSDAQYEA
-722 RGFAVQIDQPGVG
+722 RGFAVRIDQPGVG
-735 PLVLDGAAFRARAW
+735 PLWLDGGAFRGEHMVGPGRHQAPELGGHTPAIARDLLGRDDDEIDRLLAAGILE
-749 RVPTSGAPPISA
+749 TTPPA
-761 STRARS
+761 N
-767 RATSWGSTT
+767 G
-776 TRSTGSSWR
+776 
-785 ACWRR
+785 
-790 RRRSAECDDPVATWR
+790 
-805 GAVR
+805 

>member
-68 RGVVLDLADEAD
+68 RGVVLDLADETD

-90 ADVLVTSGVDLA
+90 ADVLVTSGADLA

-337 EVVPGITAPLASGY
+337 EVVPGINAPLASGY

-379 GDARPAPTGDVPASL
+379 GDARPAPTGDVTASL

-633 EQWLAITCRDDA
+633 EEWLAITCRDDA
-645 DWRGLVAAMGS
+645 DWCGLVAAMGS
-656 PTWATDATYAGVE
+656 PTWASDATYAGVE
-669 GRRAGADEIDARIG
+669 GRRAGAEEIDARIG

-735 PLVLDGAAFRARAW
+735 PLVLDGAAFRGARMAGPDI
-749 RVPTSGAPPISA
+749 RRAPDLGEH
-761 STRARS
+761 TRQIARDQLGLDDDEID
-767 RATSWGSTT
+767 RLLVAGVLETT
-776 TRSTGSSWR
+776 P
-785 ACWRR
+785 
-790 RRRSAECDDPVATWR
+790 PV
-805 GAVR
+805 G

>member
-1 MSDQPL
+1 
-7 PLSGLRVVD
+7 
-16 CTVDRGELA
+16 
-25 SRLLGDLGADVVK
+25 
-38 VEPPGGSPGRRTAPV
+38 
-53 RRGVSL
+53 
-59 AFAVRNAGK
+59 
-68 RGVVLDLADEAD
+68 
-80 VGRFHELLDH
+80 
-90 ADVLVTSGVDLA
+90 
-102 PGLDARDL
+102 
-110 ATRHPHLVVGALTPF
+110 
-125 GLDGPYADWAAT
+125 
-137 DATLAASG
+137 
-145 GFAFKAG
+145 
-152 VPENT
+152 
-157 PLLPP
+157 
-162 GHLVDD
+162 
-168 AASITGAFGLL
+168 
-179 CALYQR
+179 
-185 EATGAGQ
+185 
-192 FVEVS
+192 
-197 VNEAIAQICDWSLPN
+197 
-212 AMARIEAGF
+212 
-221 PAGEVRNGNGPIYP
+221 
-235 IFACKGGYVRL
+235 
-246 IILSVRQ
+246 
-253 WHAMREWLGE
+253 
-263 PEFLQDPA
+263 
-271 LDGFVAR
+271 
-278 REIAEHV
+278 
-285 LNPLFVSHFADLSME
+285 
-300 EVSLEAQKRGIVCTP
+300 
-315 ALTPADIL
+315 
-323 TNEHFRSRRTFVDV
+323 
-337 EVVPGITAPLASGY
+337 
-351 FEIDGERAG
+351 
-360 PTTPPPAV
+360 
-368 GEHTAAVFASL
+368 
-379 GDARPAPTGDVPASL
+379 
-394 PLAGLR
+394 
-400 VMDFGHGAVG
+400 MDFGHGAVG

-491 KLGIGFDALQ
+491 KLGLGFDALQ

-563 LGAVASLAAIVGRAR
+563 LGAVASLAALVGRAR

-633 EQWLAITCRDDA
+633 EEWLAITCRDDA
-645 DWRGLVAAMGS
+645 DWQGLVAAMGS
-656 PTWATDATYAGVE
+656 PTWATDAAFADVE
-669 GRRAGADEIDARIG
+669 GRRARADEIDARIG
-683 EWTAAQSKDAVAH
+683 EWTAAQSKDAVAR
-696 ACQTHGVPAAPMLT
+696 ACQAHGVPAAPMLT

-735 PLVLDGAAFRARAW
+735 PLVLDGAAFRGARM
-749 RVPTSGAPPISA
+749 SGPDIRRAPDLGEHTRPD
-761 STRARS
+761 RARPIG
-767 RATSWGSTT
+767 A
-776 TRSTGSSWR
+776 
-785 ACWRR
+785 RR
-790 RRRSAECDDPVATWR
+790 RRDRPAPRRGRAGDDAAGRLSATITSRHRPRSQVGCCRRVSRRSVWRRTSRPQPTMGATV
-805 GAVR
+805 G

>member
-25 SRLLGDLGADVVK
+25 GRLLGDLGAEVVK
-38 VEPPGGSPGRRTAPV
+38 VEPPGGSPARGTAPV

-59 AFAVRNAGK
+59 AFAIRNAGK

-90 ADVLVTSGVDLA
+90 ADVLVTSAVELA
-102 PGLDARDL
+102 PGIDAREL
-110 ATRHPHLVVGALTPF
+110 AVRHPHLVVGTLTPF
-125 GLDGPYADWAAT
+125 GLDGPYAQWAAT

-152 VPENT
+152 VPEDS

-323 TNEHFRSRRTFVDV
+323 TNEHFESRRTFVDV
-337 EVVPGITAPLASGY
+337 EVAPGVTAPLASGY

-360 PTTPPPAV
+360 PATAPPAV
-368 GEHTAAVFASL
+368 GEHTEAVFASL
-379 GDARPAPTGDVPASL
+379 GDARPAPTGDVAVGL

-468 ALIHQLA
+468 AIIHRLA
-475 ARSDL
+475 AQSDL

-506 LVMVS
+506 LLMVS

-563 LGAVASLAAIVGRAR
+563 LGAVASLAALVGRAR
-578 DVNAGVHVEVAQ
+578 RVNAGVHVEVAQ

-633 EQWLAITCRDDA
+633 EEWLAITCRDDA
-645 DWRGLVAAMGS
+645 DWQRLVAAMGS
-656 PTWATDATYAGVE
+656 PTWATHATYSGVE
-669 GRRAGADEIDARIG
+669 GRRAAADEIDARIG
-683 EWTAAQSKDAVAH
+683 EWTAGQSKDAVAR
-696 ACQTHGVPAAPMLT
+696 ACQVQGVPAAPMLT
-710 GAEMTTDAQYVA
+710 GVEMTTDAQYVA

-735 PLVLDGAAFRARAW
+735 PLVLDGAAFRGARMAGPDI
-749 RVPTSGAPPISA
+749 RPAPDLGEH
-761 STRARS
+761 TRRIAREQLGLDDDEID
-767 RATSWGSTT
+767 RLLAAGVLETT
-776 TRSTGSSWR
+776 P
-785 ACWRR
+785 
-790 RRRSAECDDPVATWR
+790 PV
-805 GAVR
+805 G